1 MNRFLELVEENTPDL
16 NLDERI
22 AAKRAVQRCLMD
34 KDIRCDADQK
44 SDNVIIHLPD
54 GRAVNLEV
62 IDFIDTE
69 DDEMDDMAAAEL
81 AMGAAE
87 KFKAVANPESRGA
100 KKMDKSISN
109 LVTVVSN
116 KINKIAKSIK

>member
-34 KDIRCDADQK
+34 NDIRCDADQK

-69 DDEMDDMAAAEL
+69 DNEMDDMAAAEL

-87 KFKAVANPESRGA
+87 KFKAVANPKSRGA

>member
-1 MNRFLELVEENTPDL
+1 MSKFLGLIEENTPDL
-16 NLDERI
+16 NLDEKI
-22 AAKRAVQRCLMD
+22 AAKRAVQRCLME

-44 SDNVIIHLPD
+44 SDNIIIHLPD

-62 IDFIDTE
+62 VDFIDTE
-69 DDEMDDMAAAEL
+69 DDEMDDMAAAER

>member
-34 KDIRCDADQK
+34 KDIKCDADQK

>member
-1 MNRFLELVEENTPDL
+1 MEKG
-16 NLDERI
+16 I
-22 AAKRAVQRCLMD
+22 K
-34 KDIRCDADQK
+34 CDADQK

-87 KFKAVANPESRGA
+87 KFKAVANPESRGD
-100 KKMDKSISN
+100 KKN
-109 LVTVVSN
+109 G
-116 KINKIAKSIK
+116 